1 MACRPIFKILSLI
14 AAWILFISVLPI
26 HAQSGSDNTQ
36 NDAYEN
42 PIFLDEPERKDPF
55 VAGLLSWSWSG
66 LGQFYTQN
74 YGRGSFFLMVDILQK
89 GLFVYGL
96 FYYTEKYSSS
106 DDDVVRWN
114 DIAKRDRGI
123 IIGYFFSLILVKA
136 LGVVDA
142 VYSAETY
149 NREIYF
155 PYWKNR
161 MRLKLSVE
169 TFDDRIEFS
178 VGKQVQF

>member
-1 MACRPIFKILSLI
+1 MALKPIFKSIALI
-14 AAWILFISVLPI
+14 ATIAIIFSTLPI
-26 HAQSGSDNTQ
+26 YAQGSAA
-36 NDAYEN
+36 DAREEAEDN

-74 YGRGSFFLMVDILQK
+74 YGRGSLFLMTDILQK

-96 FYYTEKYSSS
+96 FFYTEKYRNSE
-106 DDDVVRWN
+106 DDVVRWN
-114 DIAKRDRGI
+114 DMEKRDRGI
-123 IIGYFFSLILVKA
+123 IIGYLFSIILVKV

-169 TFDDRIEFS
+169 TVDDRIELS
-178 VGKQVQF
+178 VGKQIQF

>member
-1 MACRPIFKILSLI
+1 MV
-14 AAWILFISVLPI
+14 LFVSALPL
-26 HAQSGSDNTQ
+26 HAQIGSSDSDK
-36 NDAYEN
+36 DAELN

-74 YGRGSFFLMVDILQK
+74 YGRGSLFLMTDILQK

-96 FYYTEKYSSS
+96 FYYTEKYSNS

-123 IIGYFFSLILVKA
+123 IIGYLLSLIIVKA

-149 NREIYF
+149 NKEIYF

-169 TFDDRIEFS
+169 TIDDRIEFS
-178 VGKQVQF
+178 VGKHVHF

>member
-1 MACRPIFKILSLI
+1 MA
-14 AAWILFISVLPI
+14 LFVSVLPL
-26 HAQSGSDNTQ
+26 HAQSDKSNTFR
-36 NDAYEN
+36 DAEEN

-74 YGRGSFFLMVDILQK
+74 YGRGSLFLMTDILQK

-96 FYYTEKYSSS
+96 FYYTEKYSNS

-114 DIAKRDRGI
+114 NIAKRDRGI
-123 IIGYFFSLILVKA
+123 IIGYLLSLIIVKA

-149 NREIYF
+149 NKEIYF

-169 TFDDRIEFS
+169 TVDDRIEFS
-178 VGKQVQF
+178 AGKHVQF